1 MDSTSE
7 SSMEKS
13 VTPKRRNEFL
23 AGTIDMLPLSL
34 AVLPW
39 GILAGSMAVEA
50 GLTLPESIAMSAL
63 VYAGAAQLVSLT
75 MVKSGVGLAT
85 ILISIF
91 FITLQHLLYGL
102 TLRENVSGLR
112 AKERVS
118 IGFLLTDEL
127 FALTGHQ
134 TKKQFNVPYGLGA
147 GFSFYLF
154 WNAFSLIGIMV
165 ASSVPDLAKF
175 HLDFSIVATFIA
187 IVVPM
192 VKRLS
197 TLVGVLISLILSM
210 LFSYFYIPG
219 AIILA
224 GVIGMFSAV
233 AISRIRGER

>member
-1 MDSTSE
+1 VATSPT
-7 SSMEKS
+7 
-13 VTPKRRNEFL
+13 TPAEPPRSAKQPNEFL

-50 GLTLPESIAMSAL
+50 GLSFSESIAMSAL

-75 MVKSGVGLAT
+75 MIKSGVGAAT
-85 ILISIF
+85 ILISVF

-102 TLRENVSGLR
+102 TLRENVTGLKAR
-112 AKERVS
+112 YRFS

-127 FALTGHQ
+127 FALTGAK
-134 TKKQFNVPYGLGA
+134 TKSQFNVSYALGA
-147 GFSFYLF
+147 GLSFYLF
-154 WNAFSLIGIMV
+154 WNLFSLIGILI

-175 HLDFSIVATFIA
+175 HLDFSIIATFIA

-197 TLVGVLISLILSM
+197 TLVGVIISLILSM
-210 LFSYFYIPG
+210 LFSYLKVPG
-219 AIILA
+219 AIIFS
-224 GVIGMFSAV
+224 GVIGMFCAV
-233 AISRIRGER
+233 AVGRVRGER